1 MLPPMGTDVGE
12 LVLVTAMSATGVTVV
27 VTEAELLAG
36 LGSGSV
42 ALTLAV
48 LVMEGAAAAC
58 GVTTM
63 VAVALFNAMLGRAPT
78 LHVTVP
84 AACEQEPWL
93 ALAEKKVTPAGR
105 VSVMVMLVAPPGPLL
120 VAMSVYVRLLPTLTG
135 LGAPDLNSDMSVA
148 WPTTLT
154 VAVAE
159 SLAGLVSLPVLVMLA
174 VLESGPT
181 AVGLTTNEMVELVP
195 LARLAFVQV
204 IVPVAP
210 TAGVLQ
216 LQPTGA
222 LIETKVEGLMESDNE
237 SPMAVSETELA
248 TTTV

>member
-1 MLPPMGTDVGE
+1 MLPPMGTEVGE
-12 LVLVTAMSATGVTVV
+12 LVLVTVRSATGFTVV
-27 VTEAELLAG
+27 VTEAELFAG

-63 VAVALFNAMLGRAPT
+63 VAVALALLARELR

-93 ALAEKKVTPAGR
+93 ALAETKVTPAGR
-105 VSVMVMLVAPPGPLL
+105 VSVMVTLVAPPGPLL
-120 VAMSVYVRLLPTLTG
+120 VAVNVYVRLLPTLTG
-135 LGAPDLNSDMSVA
+135 LGAPDLLSERSVA

-159 SLAGLVSLPVLVMLA
+159 SLTGLVSLPVLVMLA
-174 VLESGPT
+174 VLERVPT
-181 AVGLTTNEMVELVP
+181 AVGFTTSEMVELLL
-195 LARLAFVQV
+195 LARLARLQMKLPV
-204 IVPVAP
+204 VP
-210 TAGVLQ
+210 TNGVLHP
-216 LQPTGA
+216 QPGA
-222 LIETKVEGLMESDNE
+222 EIETKLEGLIASIG
-237 SPMAVSETELA
+237 
-248 TTTV
+248 

>member
-12 LVLVTAMSATGVTVV
+12 LVLVTAMSATGFTVV

-58 GVTTM
+58 GVTTI

-78 LHVTVP
+78 LHVTMP

-93 ALAEKKVTPAGR
+93 ALAETKVTPAGR
-105 VSVMVMLVAPPGPLL
+105 VSVMVTLVAPPGPLL
-120 VAMSVYVRLLPTLTG
+120 VAVNVYVRLLPTLTG
-135 LGAPDLNSDMSVA
+135 LGAPDLLSERSVA

-174 VLESGPT
+174 VLESEPT
-181 AVGLTTNEMVELVP
+181 AVGVTTSEMVELLL
-195 LARLAFVQV
+195 LARLARLQMKLPV
-204 IVPVAP
+204 VP
-210 TAGVLQ
+210 TNGVLHP
-216 LQPTGA
+216 QPGA
-222 LIETKVEGLMESDNE
+222 EIETKLEGLIASDRA
-237 SPMAVSETELA
+237 SPVAVSDRELETFI
-248 TTTV
+248 V